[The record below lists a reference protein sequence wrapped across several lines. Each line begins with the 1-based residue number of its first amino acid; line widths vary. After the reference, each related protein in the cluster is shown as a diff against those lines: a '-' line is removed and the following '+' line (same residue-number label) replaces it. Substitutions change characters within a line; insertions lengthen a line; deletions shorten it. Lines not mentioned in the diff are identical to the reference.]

1 MTPIQLKVDDI
12 NYLVHVWDTAG
23 TPQYRSV
30 VPMFCRD
37 TDIAIIVYDV
47 TNKSSFDRINDWYE
61 FVHKN
66 SDPAFIIVGNKIDL
80 AYGSDVTAKSQIN
93 ENADENDNENAKN
106 DDNDKNKNSHACR
119 EVSRNIAIKT
129 AESLNASYFET
140 SCLTRDRIN
149 ELKEGICEIISTI
162 DMTSLNYAKGRA
174 GSQNIQMQT
183 LQQTKKCNC

>member
-1 MTPIQLKVDDI
+1 MTPIQLKVDDV

-66 SDPAFIIVGNKIDL
+66 SDPALIIVGNKIDL
-80 AYGSDVTAKSQIN
+80 VYGLEVSSKSRTNDSVI
-93 ENADENDNENAKN
+93 ENDENAKN
-106 DDNDKNKNSHACR
+106 DNNDNQAIR
-119 EVSRNIAIKT
+119 EVSKKEAIQISK
-129 AESLNASYFET
+129 SLNASYFET
-140 SCLTRDRIN
+140 SCLTHEGIS
-149 ELKEGICEIISTI
+149 ELKEGICQIISTI
-162 DMTSLNYAKGRA
+162 DVSSLIYSKGIN

-183 LQQTKKCNC
+183 LQQKKKCGC

>member
-1 MTPIQLKVDDI
+1 MTPIQFKVDDV
-12 NYLVHVWDTAG
+12 NCLVHVWDTAG

-47 TNKSSFDRINDWYE
+47 TNKSSFDKINDWYE

-66 SDPAFIIVGNKIDL
+66 SDPSFMIVGNKIDL
-80 AYGSDVTAKSQIN
+80 VYGSEVQAKSQPNDGAIEN
-93 ENADENDNENAKN
+93 DDENANPDSR
-106 DDNDKNKNSHACR
+106 KNSTTVER
-119 EVSRNIAIKT
+119 EVSKNAAIQL

-140 SCLTRDRIN
+140 SCLTHEGIN
-149 ELKEGICEIISTI
+149 ELKEGVCNIISSLDI
-162 DMTSLNYAKGRA
+162 TSSNYAKGRS

-183 LQQTKKCNC
+183 LQQKKKCNC